1 MGLFSFKKK
10 MSPREGYASA
20 KRELRDARNSYFDG
34 IRESDYEFA
43 NFGRFRSPTLQNLSI
58 SKRLTKLDNAEKK
71 LAKLYSQVHE
81 EALEEHNR
89 RYGPVV
95 TKESI
100 KAKRKLAKLY
110 DRDHKKALKLNKKYQ
125 SLTDKTKI
133 ARDTLRRANL
143 ALSNFEWKE
152 LGINTFDRDDRQ
164 DRQDDELAKRYSH
177 PHIQEPLEKI
187 VGILSI
193 ASFVLYFILNK
204 SITGNVIGSGGNSN
218 SFLLAVGLVFG
229 LVWVFIK
236 R

>member
-58 SKRLTKLDNAEKK
+58 SKRLTKLDNAEK
-71 LAKLYSQVHE
+71 
-81 EALEEHNR
+81 
-89 RYGPVV
+89 
-95 TKESI
+95 
-100 KAKRKLAKLY
+100 KLAKLY